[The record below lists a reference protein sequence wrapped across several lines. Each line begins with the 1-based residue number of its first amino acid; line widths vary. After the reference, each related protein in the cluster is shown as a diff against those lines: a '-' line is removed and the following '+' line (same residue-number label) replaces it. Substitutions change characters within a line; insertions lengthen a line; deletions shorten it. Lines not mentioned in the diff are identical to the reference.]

1 MNRDTIPFWR
11 RRRDVLIV
19 GVFLLNLCFITYMVD
34 IEQLIISDPSHFTYP
49 IWPPHF
55 MVDVVHWY
63 GRTFDPLLIARP
75 VWWKMMILIDAV
87 FFGPFYVIATYAYV
101 KGKEWIRV
109 PSFIY
114 ASALITITTIILG
127 EEIYG
132 PFASP
137 QLPIV
142 LLLNAPWILMP
153 LFIIARMWRAPQPF
167 TRDATQAT
175 AEHIAITSQM
185 NRGVVSSNRVAG

>member
-127 EEIYG
+127 EEIYR

-153 LFIIARMWRAPQPF
+153 LFIIVRMWRVPQPF

-175 AEHIAITSQM
+175 AEHLTITSQM